1 MKIILE
7 TTIPVPKIGTG
18 KSKNQLVL
26 MNNASIWMRYYQ
38 TKIKKAFKDNLKD
51 WHLPKSELS
60 LDSGTVEF
68 RLYRPTKRRLDADSI
83 AFIGKWFVDT
93 LVEQGYF
100 KDDDQ
105 ITFMYKPVIVEKDRV
120 ETEVKIKIY

>member
-1 MKIILE
+1 MILE
-7 TTIPVPKIGTG
+7 CTFPVPKIGAG

-26 MNNASIWMRYYQ
+26 MNNASVWMRYYQ
-38 TKIKKAFKDNLKD
+38 AKIKKTMKDDLKAWLVPTSD
-51 WHLPKSELS
+51 LM

-68 RLYRPTKRRLDADSI
+68 RLYRPTRKRLDADSI
-83 AFIGKWFVDT
+83 AFIGKWFVDL

-105 ITFMYKPVIVEKDRV
+105 VTFIYKPVIVEKDRV
-120 ETEVKIKIY
+120 ETEIYVKIY

>member
-18 KSKNQLVL
+18 KAKNQLVL

-38 TKIKKAFKDNLKD
+38 TKIKKAFKDNLKE
-51 WHLPKSELS
+51 WHLPESELS
-60 LDSGTVEF
+60 LASGTVEF
-68 RLYRPTKRRLDADSI
+68 QLYRPTKRRLDADSI

-105 ITFMYKPVIVEKDRV
+105 VTFIYKPVIVEKDRV
-120 ETEVKIKIY
+120 ETEIKIKVY